1 MEKKMNKKHLPL
13 FAAICLSAAA
23 FISCGSTKVASNL
36 EKVYVTNTT
45 KVDVLPVDAI
55 FPEFEKYQQF
65 QGSFGDT
72 TLNALAYIQ
81 AGPTGI
87 EVLLMNDFGGEIG
100 SISYDGANAKLD
112 SSVFPK
118 KLKAEYI
125 ILDLQNAYADTQK
138 LKEHYSKYDLEFCE
152 IKTNIST
159 KDGGGFSVAERAI
172 AKDGKVIETITI
184 GNGVVKITNLL
195 RGYEYKLTASE

>member
-1 MEKKMNKKHLPL
+1 MSKKHLPL
-13 FAAICLSAAA
+13 LAAICLSAAT
-23 FISCGSTKVASNL
+23 FISCGSTNVASNL

-55 FPEFEKYQQF
+55 FPEFEKYQHF
-65 QGSFGDT
+65 QGTFGDT

-138 LKEHYSKYDLEFCE
+138 LKEHYSNYDLEFCE
-152 IKTNIST
+152 IKTNVST
-159 KDGGGFSVAERAI
+159 KTGGFTIAERAI
-172 AKDGKVIETITI
+172 AKNGKVIETITI
-184 GNGVVKITNLL
+184 GNGVVTIKNLL
-195 RGYEYKLTASE
+195 RGYEYKLTANE